1 MRDYI
6 LFRTRKKIMIT
17 KNWQHE
23 EPFHCKN
30 GIEGRRLYD
39 LPEAQIIHMTINPG
53 CTLASHITPVNVAMY
68 ILAGEPIIEIGNEKK
83 VCPAGTMIES
93 PKDIPHGIQNPSEE
107 IVRLLVMKLPKP

>member
-1 MRDYI
+1 MN
-6 LFRTRKKIMIT
+6 T

-23 EPFHCKN
+23 EAFHSIN

-39 LPEAQIIHMTINPG
+39 MTEGQIIHMTIQPG
-53 CTLASHITPVNVAMY
+53 CTLAAHITPVNVAMY
-68 ILAGEPIIEIGNEKK
+68 ILEGEPIIQIGAEKK

-107 IVRLLVMKLPKP
+107 LVRLLVMKLPKP